1 MVGKYGGQAIT
12 HVADPPSPRHWNDPL
27 ERQAPIH
34 MASVPLQE
42 LPERCCI
49 QPRTAFGI
57 PTPDFSSGLAT
68 EAFPVGG
75 WVWPQGSGGLKS
87 EFSFSLQYNSLIYY
101 T

>member
-12 HVADPPSPRHWNDPL
+12 HVPDRPSPRHWNDPL

-49 QPRTAFGI
+49 QPRTALGI
-57 PTPDFSSGLAT
+57 PTPDFSSGLAA
-68 EAFPVGG
+68 EAFTVGG
-75 WVWPQGSGGLKS
+75 YGRNGSGGLKS
-87 EFSFSLQYNSLIYY
+87 ESSFSLQYNSLIYY